1 MRIICLS
8 CGHKVDV
15 DNTYDDYEGQI
26 KCVVCGALLKIK
38 TEEGK
43 LKSVD
48 IVTSGKKH
56 SERY

>member
-15 DNTYDDYEGQI
+15 DSSYDDYDGQI
-26 KCVVCGALLKIK
+26 KCVVCGAILKIK
-38 TEEGK
+38 AEEGK

-48 IVTSGKKH
+48 IVKLGKK
-56 SERY
+56 SSY